1 MDISKAKPKIDVVSE
16 KDGEKVVPE
25 KGGEKLV
32 PEKGVESKKS
42 GLELLKECSVV
53 LGEDVGLL
61 GRRRTRHSLLK
72 AVAGEIDCGST
83 RSSSCATPTEE
94 MEMEPLPS
102 TSGLRSWRK
111 RHIAESDTDSIVE
124 DEGDVQSARKRSGSP
139 RVGSRASSR
148 TRKKE
153 ECRRQF
159 GYRFFE
165 DDITGAVPGAG
176 ATKSGLP
183 PATALDYHESDF
195 FSSGDEASDIQS
207 ESDRPTASGATATA
221 AAENKN
227 KVAEEVIRRAKCL
240 VHRQADALTDV
251 VKKAGNLKGTTIRTL
266 KEGLAGITQVV
277 DTLEGDLFPTSVSP
291 LVSKNL
297 RLEQEVEY
305 LRRQLAEAR
314 AAKPAAKPAANAGI
328 SADVVP
334 VVGSEASAFRAQIMR
349 DVGGIVRQMVG
360 TLMKEVKEMISA
372 LPSTEK
378 VSSASAVSTQTL
390 PEAGTMASDVPDPP
404 RVGDRGSLPQSETGR
419 AKKKKAKK
427 TPVTPAPSGQPES
440 VATTSAQPP
449 VQATASSWA
458 TVVKGKRGKT
468 VSVPEGQPVAVNPP
482 VTKAGSAPSKKAKK
496 TSAPSPS
503 KLKPPR
509 SAAVII
515 TLDPEAEREGVAYAN
530 VLAEA
535 KRRID
540 LRALGIEDM
549 RFRTAITGGKVL
561 EVPGADGAEKA
572 DVLASKLRE
581 FIPENMA
588 KISRPVKSAEM
599 RISGLDDSVT
609 SEEVVAAVAREGGCQ
624 VDQVRV
630 GEVRRTRSGVGTCW
644 VKAPLQ
650 AVKKMTV
657 AGRVRIGWVSAKAE
671 LLRQRPL
678 RCFRCLEEGHVRA
691 SCSHEQ
697 DRSGLCYRC
706 GNEGHKAAMCA
717 VDPKCAVCSAQGRPS
732 DHWVGSKACTP
743 PKKRKKQPVKL
754 PNPAG
759 RVSVEGEEMETG
771 R

>member
-1 MDISKAKPKIDVVSE
+1 MDISKAKPNIDVVSE

-165 DDITGAVPGAG
+165 DDITRAVPGAG

-277 DTLEGDLFPTSVSP
+277 DTLEGALFPTSVSP

-378 VSSASAVSTQTL
+378 VSSASA
-390 PEAGTMASDVPDPP
+390 
-404 RVGDRGSLPQSETGR
+404 SETGR

-561 EVPGADGAEKA
+561 EVPGADGARRPTFWRR
-572 DVLASKLRE
+572 SSGSS
-581 FIPENMA
+581 
-588 KISRPVKSAEM
+588 SRRIWPKSP
-599 RISGLDDSVT
+599 G
-609 SEEVVAAVAREGGCQ
+609 
-624 VDQVRV
+624 
-630 GEVRRTRSGVGTCW
+630 
-644 VKAPLQ
+644 P
-650 AVKKMTV
+650 
-657 AGRVRIGWVSAKAE
+657 
-671 LLRQRPL
+671 
-678 RCFRCLEEGHVRA
+678 
-691 SCSHEQ
+691 
-697 DRSGLCYRC
+697 
-706 GNEGHKAAMCA
+706 
-717 VDPKCAVCSAQGRPS
+717 
-732 DHWVGSKACTP
+732 
-743 PKKRKKQPVKL
+743 
-754 PNPAG
+754 
-759 RVSVEGEEMETG
+759 
-771 R
+771 

>member
-1 MDISKAKPKIDVVSE
+1 MDMSKTKPKIDVVSE
-16 KDGEKVVPE
+16 KDGEKSVPA
-25 KGGEKLV
+25 KGGEKSV
-32 PEKGVESKKS
+32 PVKGGVSKKKS
-42 GLELLKECSVV
+42 EVEVLKECSVV
-53 LGEDVGLL
+53 LGEDVVEL
-61 GRRRTRHSLLK
+61 GRRRTRHSLLR
-72 AVAGEIDCGST
+72 AVAGETDCGSS
-83 RSSSCATPTEE
+83 RSSLCASPIDEGMETEQ
-94 MEMEPLPS
+94 LPS

-111 RHIAESDTDSIVE
+111 RRLNESDTDSTVE
-124 DEGDVQSARKRSGSP
+124 DEGDVQSVRKRSGSP
-139 RVGSRASSR
+139 RVGSRASSIA
-148 TRKKE
+148 RKKE
-153 ECRRQF
+153 ECRQF
-159 GYRFFE
+159 TYRFFE
-165 DDITGAVPGAG
+165 DEGTAAG
-176 ATKSGLP
+176 KSGLP
-183 PATALDYHESDF
+183 PVTVLDYHESDF
-195 FSSGDEASDIQS
+195 FSSGDEESDKPT
-207 ESDRPTASGATATA
+207 ELDRPTASGATATA
-221 AAENKN
+221 AAGDKN
-227 KVAEEVIRRAKCL
+227 KVAEEVLHRAKLL
-240 VHRQADALTDV
+240 VHRQADALSDV

-314 AAKPAAKPAANAGI
+314 AAKPAAKPAAQAGI
-328 SADVVP
+328 SADGVP
-334 VVGSEASAFRAQIMR
+334 VVGSDASAFRAQIMR

-360 TLMKEVKEMISA
+360 TFMKEVREMISIR
-372 LPSTEK
+372 PPPEK
-378 VSSASAVSTQTL
+378 VSSSSAVSTQTL
-390 PEAGTMASDVPDPP
+390 PEAGTMASDVPDTP

-427 TPVTPAPSGQPES
+427 TPVTPAPSGQPEP
-440 VATTSAQPP
+440 VASTSAQTS
-449 VQATASSWA
+449 VQSTASSWA

-468 VSVPEGQPVAVNPP
+468 VSVPEGQPVAANPP

-530 VLAEA
+530 VFAEA

-609 SEEVVAAVAREGGCQ
+609 SEEVAAAVAREGGCQ

-650 AVKKMTV
+650 VVKKMTV

-717 VDPKCAVCSAQGRPS
+717 ADPKCAVCSAQGRPS

>member
-1 MDISKAKPKIDVVSE
+1 MSKTNPKLMSLGKDRCAREGLEREVVS
-16 KDGEKVVPE
+16 K
-25 KGGEKLV
+25 
-32 PEKGVESKKS
+32 KKS
-42 GLELLKECSVV
+42 EVEVLKECSVV
-53 LGEDVGLL
+53 LGEDVVEL
-61 GRRRTRHSLLK
+61 GRRRTRHSLLR
-72 AVAGEIDCGST
+72 AVAGETDCGSS
-83 RSSSCATPTEE
+83 RSSLCASPIDEGMETEQ
-94 MEMEPLPS
+94 LPS

-111 RHIAESDTDSIVE
+111 RRLHESDTDSTVE
-124 DEGDVQSARKRSGSP
+124 DEGDVQSVRKRSGSP
-139 RVGSRASSR
+139 RVGSRASSI

-153 ECRRQF
+153 ECRSVRQTD
-159 GYRFFE
+159 G
-165 DDITGAVPGAG
+165 V
-176 ATKSGLP
+176 
-183 PATALDYHESDF
+183 
-195 FSSGDEASDIQS
+195 
-207 ESDRPTASGATATA
+207 DRPTASGATATA
-221 AAENKN
+221 AAGDKN
-227 KVAEEVIRRAKCL
+227 KVAEEVLHRAKLL
-240 VHRQADALTDV
+240 VHRQADALSDV

-314 AAKPAAKPAANAGI
+314 AAKPAAKPAAQAGI
-328 SADVVP
+328 SADGVP
-334 VVGSEASAFRAQIMR
+334 VVGSDASAFRAQIMR

-360 TLMKEVKEMISA
+360 TFMKEVREMISIR
-372 LPSTEK
+372 PPPEK
-378 VSSASAVSTQTL
+378 VSSSSAVSTQTL
-390 PEAGTMASDVPDPP
+390 PEAGTMASDVPDTP

-427 TPVTPAPSGQPES
+427 TPVTPAPSGQPEP
-440 VATTSAQPP
+440 VASTSAQTS
-449 VQATASSWA
+449 VQSTASSWA

-468 VSVPEGQPVAVNPP
+468 VSVPEGQPVAANPP

-609 SEEVVAAVAREGGCQ
+609 SEEVAAAVAREGGCQ

-717 VDPKCAVCSAQGRPS
+717 ADPKCAVCSAQGRPS